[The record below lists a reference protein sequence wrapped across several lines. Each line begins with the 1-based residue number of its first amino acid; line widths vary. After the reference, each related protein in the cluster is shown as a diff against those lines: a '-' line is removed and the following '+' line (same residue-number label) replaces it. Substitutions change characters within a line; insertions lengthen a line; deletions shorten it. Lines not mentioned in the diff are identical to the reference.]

1 MSQFFEKFIQAQFAK
16 NSINDFFG
24 LCLLTE
30 KLAKLAILSCIIAMS
45 Q

>member
-16 NSINDFFG
+16 DSINDFFG

-30 KLAKLAILSCIIAMS
+30 KLAILSCIIAMS